1 MLKSDKRS
9 AKRWKS
15 RYGHFGSGSCHTRQ
29 ASDAEVRL
37 HVQKAK
43 NKPVVTIV

>member
-1 MLKSDKRS
+1 MLKADKRS
-9 AKRWKS
+9 AKRRKD
-15 RYGHFGSGSCHTRQ
+15 RYGHYGPGSCHTRQ

-43 NKPVVTIV
+43 NKPLVTIV